1 MFNPVSEAKLE
12 LAKLITDA
20 YAAAVAAG
28 ELPQAEVPAPVAE
41 IPRDL
46 ANGDYAT
53 GFAMAAAR
61 ALRRS
66 PRDIATAIVNHIS
79 LEGSIFKSAELA
91 GPGFINFRLGDA
103 WFGGVVDKVLANP
116 AEYGKSNSGA
126 GRTVQVEFVSA
137 NPTGPMTIGNARGGV
152 LGDSLASLLECTG
165 WKVTR
170 EFYLNDAGNQV
181 MLLGKSLDARYRQL
195 IYGEDAVEFPDDGY
209 HGDDVRITAA
219 LYREQ
224 NGDSLASMPD
234 EERETT
240 LVAYGLQRN
249 IAQMKVDLERYGIK
263 YDVWFPES
271 DLHSSGYVAE
281 TVDIIR
287 KNGYTYEKD
296 GALWFRATD
305 FGLEKDE
312 VLVKANG
319 FYSYYAVDIAYHRNK
334 FVARGFDRVID
345 VFGADHHGHTLRFRA
360 GLQALGIDPD
370 GLHFVLCQFVRLHKD
385 GELVKVSKRSGKVI
399 TLADLLDE
407 VPLDATRFLFNM
419 QSTGAVI
426 EFDMDLAVS
435 TTSDNPVYYV
445 QYAHARICSL
455 LNALAAEGDNVPAAG
470 SIDFSALSN
479 PEEYNLIRTIA
490 QFPEQV
496 QKAANEYEPSHINR
510 YLIDLAGAFHS
521 FYGACRIRGEEDKVR
536 ALRLALADAARAVLA
551 RGLGLLGVSAPEKM

>member
-1 MFNPVSEAKLE
+1 MLNPVSDAKLE
-12 LAKLITDA
+12 LVSLIKSA
-20 YAAAVAAG
+20 YAAATAAG
-28 ELPQAEVPAPVAE
+28 ELPQAELPEPVAE

-46 ANGDYAT
+46 SNGDFAT

-61 ALRRS
+61 FLRRA
-66 PRDIATAIVNHIS
+66 PRDIADTIVKHIDLSGS
-79 LEGSIFKSAELA
+79 LFRSAEAA
-91 GPGFINFRLGDA
+91 GSGFINFRLGNN
-103 WFGGVVDKVLANP
+103 WYGVVVDEVLSNP
-116 AEYGKSNSGA
+116 DGYGRSNVGE

-152 LGDSLASLLECTG
+152 LGDSLASLLDYTG

-181 MLLGKSLDARYRQL
+181 MLLGRSLDARYRQL
-195 IYGEDAVEFPDDGY
+195 IYGEDSVEFPDDGY
-209 HGDDVRITAA
+209 HGDDVRETAA
-219 LYREQ
+219 IFRAE
-224 NGDSLASMPD
+224 NGDELASHPA

-240 LVAYGLQRN
+240 LVRYGLERN
-249 IAQMKVDLERYGIK
+249 IARMRKDLERYGIK

-271 DLHSSGYVAE
+271 DLHNSGYVAE
-281 TVDIIR
+281 TVDIIK

-312 VLVKANG
+312 VLIKANG

-334 FVARGFDRVID
+334 LVKRGFDRVID

-360 GLQALGIDPD
+360 GLEALGIDPD
-370 GLHFVLCQFVRLHKD
+370 KLNFVLYQFVRLHKD

-419 QSTGAVI
+419 QSTGSVI
-426 EFDMDLAVS
+426 EFDMSLAVS
-435 TTSDNPVYYV
+435 TTNENPVYYV

-455 LNALAAEGDNVPAAG
+455 IAALAADGDHVPSAA
-470 SIDFSALSN
+470 SVDYSLLSH
-479 PEEYNLIRTIA
+479 PEEFSLVRTIA

-496 QKAANEYEPSHINR
+496 LKSAAEYEPSHINR

-521 FYGACRIRGEEDKVR
+521 FYGACRIRGEEPGVR
-536 ALRLALADAARAVLA
+536 SLRLALVGAARTVLE
-551 RGLGLLGVSAPEKM
+551 RGLALLGVSAPKKM

>member
-1 MFNPVSEAKLE
+1 MFNPVSEAKNQ
-12 LAKLITDA
+12 LAQCIKNA

-28 ELPQAEVPAPVAE
+28 ELPEAQIPEPVAE
-41 IPRDL
+41 IPRDT

-61 ALRRS
+61 SLHRA
-66 PRDIATAIVNHIS
+66 PKDIAAALLRHLS
-79 LEGSIFKSAELA
+79 LEGSVFSSVEAA
-91 GPGFINFRLGDA
+91 GPGFLNFRLSDRWATSVLQAILSDPKGYGRSDA
-103 WFGGVVDKVLANP
+103 
-116 AEYGKSNSGA
+116 GA
-126 GRTVQVEFVSA
+126 GRRVQVEFVSA

-152 LGDSLASLLECTG
+152 LGDSIASLLECTG
-165 WKVTR
+165 WNVTR
-170 EFYLNDAGNQV
+170 EFYLNDAGNQI

-195 IYGEDAVEFPDDGY
+195 ILGEDAVAFPEDGY
-209 HGDDVRITAA
+209 HGDDVRETAA
-219 LYREQ
+219 KFRAEQ
-224 NGDSLASMPD
+224 GDELASRPA
-234 EERETT
+234 EEREET
-240 LVAYGLQRN
+240 LVRYGLEQN
-249 IAQMKVDLERYGIK
+249 IARMKRDLERYGIR

-281 TVDIIR
+281 TVDLIK

-312 VLVKANG
+312 VLIRSNG

-334 FVARGFDRVID
+334 FVARKFDRVID

-370 GLHFVLCQFVRLHKD
+370 GLKFVLCQFVRLHKD

-419 QSTGAVI
+419 QSTGSVI

-435 TTSDNPVYYV
+435 TTSDNPVFYV

-455 LNALAAEGDNVPAAG
+455 LAALAEDGDTVPAPEAVDA
-470 SIDFSALSN
+470 SLLNA
-479 PEEYNLIRTIA
+479 PEEKALVKLLA
-490 QFPEQV
+490 QFPEQIE
-496 QKAANEYEPSHINR
+496 KAAEEYEPSHINH
-510 YLIDLAGAFHS
+510 YLIDLASGFHS
-521 FYGACRIRGEEDKVR
+521 FYGACRIRGERDEVR
-536 ALRLALADAARAVLA
+536 ALRLALAAAARTVIA
-551 RGLGLLGVSAPEKM
+551 RGLELLGVSAPEKM